1 MSSEVATLSRLRIRS
16 TRPRWARIIR
26 QMISEK
32 KNAEGREKP
41 TVREEEAVHSD
52 ADHLEEKA
60 LKEKENVEHKS
71 KQKVSPTTDSFLLN
85 NSRVYC
91 RVRLVGS
98 PQIEMYLRINLHLCV
113 QSGSQISPRLCS

>member
-1 MSSEVATLSRLRIRS
+1 MSSEVATLSRLRIRN

-41 TVREEEAVHSD
+41 TVREEAVISD

-71 KQKVSPTTDSFLLN
+71 KQKVSPSTDSFLLD
-85 NSRVYC
+85 NSRVHS
-91 RVRLVGS
+91 RGGLWDHRK
-98 PQIEMYLRINLHLCV
+98 
-113 QSGSQISPRLCS
+113 